1 MADISPLNPLFIDRI
16 DGCPTQDDELSFPL
30 KSWLSVLADTINSSF
45 EEVEFEFNQGIKVSQ
60 FTQAQ
65 ITSLITT
72 AQIGTIF
79 YDTTNNVWVGLTN
92 TGPVKFTTA
101 AWP

>member
-1 MADISPLNPLFIDRI
+1 MTDVIPLNPLFIDRI

-45 EEVEFEFNQGIKVSQ
+45 EEVEVEFNQGIKVPQ
-60 FTQAQ
+60 YLPADIVTLA
-65 ITSLITT
+65 TT
-72 AQIGTIF
+72 AQIGTIW
-79 YDTTNNVWVGLTN
+79 YDLTNNVWVGLTN
-92 TGPVKFTTA
+92 AGLVKFTTA